1 LRSLTSRS
9 AQPEDAPLLAEL
21 IRDSFRDV
29 AERFSLTAAN
39 CPTHPSQCQT
49 SWVETAMAK
58 GVRYYLLEIDGTPA
72 GCVAV
77 EHAKS
82 DVCYIERVAVLP
94 KYRRRGFGWALVQH
108 AIEQVRLLGVPRAQL
123 AIIAGHTELRDW
135 YASLGFTAK
144 ETKSFPQLPFAVT
157 FMTMDV

>member
-1 LRSLTSRS
+1 MTIRN
-9 AQPEDAPLLAEL
+9 AQPTDAPLLAEL
-21 IRDSFRDV
+21 IRNSFRDV

-49 SWVETAMAK
+49 SWVESAMAK

-77 EHAKS
+77 EHAKP

-94 KYRRRGFGWALVQH
+94 TYRRQGFGRALVQH
-108 AIEQVRLLGVPRAQL
+108 AIDQVRLLGVHCAQI
-123 AIIAGHTELRDW
+123 AIIAEHTELRDW
-135 YASLGFTAK
+135 YASLGFIAK
-144 ETKSFPQLPFAVT
+144 DTKSFPQLPFKVT
-157 FMTMDV
+157 FMTQDV